1 MLGFWK
7 RSMPWKIGWKYAIK
21 MEGIFGM
28 VNVGCW
34 NFGHKEGWPHPSP
47 FLIHIQVPPFSSLI
61 YICPNSLFKFCPE
74 FICQEKLKIC
84 CCKACQHLFR
94 PRLHACPQ
102 DLCLREGVKNH
113 LPPRQHC
120 RLSICLYFD
129 WVWQILSGGCGT
141 RLSIRRQG
149 PNNYSDTVR
158 RAALSNS
165 GFKKTIS
172 LI

>member
-1 MLGFWK
+1 
-7 RSMPWKIGWKYAIK
+7 
-21 MEGIFGM
+21 M

-94 PRLHACPQ
+94 LRLHACPQ

-113 LPPRQHC
+113 LPPSD
-120 RLSICLYFD
+120 SIAVSVFVYILIEFD
-129 WVWQILSGGCGT
+129 KYSQGVVALVSVSEGKVQITTLILSDEEPC
-141 RLSIRRQG
+141 LLPPSK
-149 PNNYSDTVR
+149 NNIFDLIV
-158 RAALSNS
+158 
-165 GFKKTIS
+165 KT
-172 LI
+172 LPEAQRTHGLTP

>member
-1 MLGFWK
+1 M
-7 RSMPWKIGWKYAIK
+7 GWKYAIK
-21 MEGIFGM
+21 IEGIFGM

-94 PRLHACPQ
+94 LRLHACPQ
-102 DLCLREGVKNH
+102 DLCLREGVRNH
-113 LPPRQHC
+113 LPPSD
-120 RLSICLYFD
+120 SIAVSVFVYILIEFD
-129 WVWQILSGGCGT
+129 KYSQGGLWHSSQSQYQKA
-141 RLSIRRQG
+141 RS
-149 PNNYSDTVR
+149 
-158 RAALSNS
+158 
-165 GFKKTIS
+165 K
-172 LI
+172 

>member
-1 MLGFWK
+1 MLGFW
-7 RSMPWKIGWKYAIK
+7 SMPWKMGWKYAIK

-94 PRLHACPQ
+94 LRLHACPQ

-120 RLSICLYFD
+120 RLSICCRCWVDKYLDRSQSLFYFVLD
-129 WVWQILSGGCGT
+129 YSSTTQPPKLLQIPF
-141 RLSIRRQG
+141 I
-149 PNNYSDTVR
+149 V
-158 RAALSNS
+158 
-165 GFKKTIS
+165 
-172 LI
+172 

>member
-1 MLGFWK
+1 M
-7 RSMPWKIGWKYAIK
+7 GWKYAIK

-94 PRLHACPQ
+94 LRLHACPQ

-129 WVWQILSGGCGT
+129 WVWQILSGGVVALVSVSVSEGKVQIT
-141 RLSIRRQG
+141 TLILSDEE
-149 PNNYSDTVR
+149 PCLLPPS
-158 RAALSNS
+158 
-165 GFKKTIS
+165 KKQY
-172 LI
+172 LWYNL